1 MTEAATQVPA
11 NQTTTRKSRN
21 NLALILIVVAI
32 IAVVAIAGYYIYYGF
47 ATNYVWYVSD
57 YAEKTSDAFSDTNFH
72 ILRTGSDIDKI
83 LTPRGTGEVDSVY
96 YDTTV
101 DNMYSIRDNIKDHD
115 YLVVAFTHDSCSS
128 YSVRSGKYYIKNIK
142 DGTATIAHDESVFYY
157 RTDIC
162 EMQEYYLVIESR
174 KKGDFDR
181 IQRVEGLDYDRNA
194 ARRSTP
200 YVPVSY
206 LDRGHQFG
214 IQFDGGEPYLNE
226 DAVIISKLED
236 AEEYLYDEEMA
247 ELYDEEEAALRTLF
261 TKEMLKADFE
271 TYDYILVNAEMDY
284 CGGSIT
290 NVGVTNINAAGLA
303 NVVIEGESSCG
314 PCAPE
319 FHYYLIPVSKGRVKT
334 VVTGY
339 QFKNDDYCD
348 PGVAYKPV
356 IYLYPERETN
366 ISVKLGATE
375 KLLVS
380 YPTYIDGWHVKA
392 QPNGN
397 LTDLDTGRGL
407 YSLYYEAEN
416 TVSGMHDEGFV
427 FEGKDTVAFLE
438 EKLAQL
444 GLTDREAEEFIV
456 YWLPKMQNNPYN
468 YVYFETTD
476 EVAANMPL
484 DVAPAP
490 DTIIRINM
498 EWKALDA
505 PIKVKQQNLPATPI
519 REGFT
524 LVEWGGTI
532 L

>member
-1 MTEAATQVPA
+1 MAEQYDKEEA
-11 NQTTTRKSRN
+11 
-21 NLALILIVVAI
+21 
-32 IAVVAIAGYYIYYGF
+32 Y
-47 ATNYVWYVSD
+47 
-57 YAEKTSDAFSDTNFH
+57 
-72 ILRTGSDIDKI
+72 LRTI
-83 LTPRGTGEVDSVY
+83 
-96 YDTTV
+96 
-101 DNMYSIRDNIKDHD
+101 
-115 YLVVAFTHDSCSS
+115 
-128 YSVRSGKYYIKNIK
+128 
-142 DGTATIAHDESVFYY
+142 
-157 RTDIC
+157 
-162 EMQEYYLVIESR
+162 
-174 KKGDFDR
+174 
-181 IQRVEGLDYDRNA
+181 
-194 ARRSTP
+194 
-200 YVPVSY
+200 
-206 LDRGHQFG
+206 
-214 IQFDGGEPYLNE
+214 
-226 DAVIISKLED
+226 
-236 AEEYLYDEEMA
+236 
-247 ELYDEEEAALRTLF
+247 F
-261 TKEMLKADFE
+261 TKEMLEADFE

-290 NVGVTNINAAGLA
+290 NVGVTKIDAAGLA

-314 PCAPE
+314 PCPSE
-319 FHYYLIPVSKGRVKT
+319 FHYYLIPVSKGSVKT

-339 QFKNDDYCD
+339 NFKNDDYCD
-348 PGVAYKPV
+348 PDVAYKPV
-356 IYLYPERETN
+356 IYLYPERETD

-484 DVAPAP
+484 DVTPAP
-490 DTIIRINM
+490 DTILRINM

-505 PIKVKQQNLPATPI
+505 PIEVKQQNLPATPI